1 MPKPLTSDVPQSKV
15 TPDPKLE
22 KRTRRKYSADY
33 KLKIIEKA
41 NACQHGELGKL
52 LREEG
57 LYSNQLKQ
65 WRDEYAANGIAG
77 LSKSA
82 PGPQAKYSPE
92 QREIQKLKKENTRLV
107 RELEIS
113 NGCIDLQKKALVMLD
128 LMNKE
133 KEQ

>member
-1 MPKPLTSDVPQSKV
+1 MYRKARSHLIQSLRNVP
-15 TPDPKLE
+15 DA
-22 KRTRRKYSADY
+22 KYSADY